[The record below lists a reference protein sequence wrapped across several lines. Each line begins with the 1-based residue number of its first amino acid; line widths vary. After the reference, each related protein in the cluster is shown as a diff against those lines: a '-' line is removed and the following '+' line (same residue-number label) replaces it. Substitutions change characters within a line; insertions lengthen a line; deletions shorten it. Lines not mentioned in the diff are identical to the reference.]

1 MDTTSLQGKTAI
13 VTGAGG
19 GIGRAIAALFARDGA
34 SVVVADR
41 NGDGAAETVRS
52 IAADGGRAIAVE
64 TDICSEASLEK
75 MVGSTLAW
83 TGRID
88 VLAANAG
95 IMADGDVLTVTPQV
109 WRQALEVNVTGSFLT
124 VRAVLPSMI
133 ERRTGSIVFTASTVG
148 LAGFK
153 GAAAYSASKGAV
165 VAMTRQL
172 AADYAGSNIRVN
184 ALAPGA
190 VRTALS
196 ESQMHARARTPEEL
210 AELERVMIARYPL
223 SRWGTPEEI
232 AQAALYLAS
241 DRSSWTTGIIL
252 AVDGG
257 LTATR

>member
-1 MDTTSLQGKTAI
+1 MDTVSLQGKTAI

-19 GIGRAIAALFARDGA
+19 GIGRAIALLFAEDGG
-34 SVVVADR
+34 SVVVVDR
-41 NGDGAAETVRS
+41 NGEGAAETARQ
-52 IAADGGRAIAVE
+52 ILANGGKAIAVE

-75 MVGSTLAW
+75 MVESTLTW

-88 VLAANAG
+88 ALAANAG
-95 IMADGDVLTVTPQV
+95 IMADGDALTVTPQV

-133 ERRTGSIVFTASTVG
+133 ERKAGSIVFTASTVG

-153 GAAAYSASKGAV
+153 GGSAYSASKGAV

-184 ALAPGA
+184 AVAPGA

-196 ESQMHARARTPEEL
+196 ETQMHARAKTPEEL
-210 AELERVMIARYPL
+210 AELERAMIGRYPL
-223 SRWGTPEEI
+223 SRWGRPEEI
-232 AQAALYLAS
+232 AQGALYLAS
-241 DRSSWTTGIIL
+241 DRSSWTTGVIL
-252 AVDGG
+252 TIDGG